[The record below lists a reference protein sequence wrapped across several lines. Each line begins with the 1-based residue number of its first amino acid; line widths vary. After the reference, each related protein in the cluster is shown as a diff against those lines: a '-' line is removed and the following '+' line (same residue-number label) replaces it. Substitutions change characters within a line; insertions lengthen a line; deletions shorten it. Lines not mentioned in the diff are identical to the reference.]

1 MKYYFGIILL
11 YLIAS
16 IINSCKN
23 GNQGTEQVAQIST
36 INVATVSI
44 LQGDIQQNI
53 RLNGKIIYLK
63 KTAVVSP
70 ISGYILKISANYG
83 DLVQKNSILFEIQ
96 TKENKA
102 LENMNVSLAKTGII
116 EVLAPSNGIISEMNM
131 NQTGMYIAE
140 GAVLCTITES
150 NNFLAQVNVPF
161 EFNQLIEMAKT
172 CKVFLPDESIINGE
186 VVRILPTINESSQ
199 TQNVLI
205 KLNTDR
211 RLPENLNLQVQFVG
225 STHKESFLVPREAL
239 LTNET
244 QSEFW
249 LMKMVH
255 DSLAVRVVVK
265 KGLENDS
272 LIEVTSSELSSK
284 DIVITEGAY
293 GLGDSIVVNIVK

>member
-1 MKYYFGIILL
+1 M